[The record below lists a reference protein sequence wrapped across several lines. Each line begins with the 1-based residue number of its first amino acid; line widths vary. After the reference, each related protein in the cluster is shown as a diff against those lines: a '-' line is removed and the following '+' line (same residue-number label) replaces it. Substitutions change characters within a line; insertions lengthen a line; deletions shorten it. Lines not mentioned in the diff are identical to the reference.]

1 VEHLFY
7 YNTFVLIW
15 EPSLKILCVLLPH
28 FPLRCEVLRQ
38 PELDGRPV
46 AITLS
51 EGSQKLVLD
60 YSPELK
66 GRQRDMPIQ
75 QAISMYGEIE
85 LIHADVRHYWA
96 VFNEI
101 LDALELKSP
110 LVEGAKLGDVYIGI
124 DGLQSI
130 YENNDILV
138 SAMRE
143 SVPAIFNARMGIAE
157 GKFPAYLAAVY
168 SPQAGYKVLSSDIGA
183 FLKDLPCDLL
193 PVSIKNKAKLH
204 DFGLHTLSHLALM
217 SPAKLQ
223 AQFGPEGQ
231 VIWELAN
238 GRDDTPL
245 YPRLSEENI
254 EESITL
260 VSVTVSL
267 DLILM
272 TLEAMLS
279 KAFVRLGQKGMGISS
294 ITIWTR
300 SWMSEHW
307 EQNVRFKEPA
317 MNSRT
322 AMSRIKQFIENVPQ
336 PGPVEQLGM
345 KITGTGRPNG
355 KQKSLMSQV
364 RAQEHL
370 LEEIKQLEFRLG
382 GPLLFQF
389 KDVEP
394 WSRIPERRC
403 ILSPL
408 NQ

>member
-1 VEHLFY
+1 M
-7 YNTFVLIW
+7 
-15 EPSLKILCVLLPH
+15 KILCVLLPH
-28 FPLRCEVLRQ
+28 FPLSCEILRH
-38 PELDGRPV
+38 PEFEGRPI

-66 GRQRDMPIQ
+66 GLQRDMPIQ
-75 QAISMYGEIE
+75 QALAMYGEIE
-85 LIHADVRHYWA
+85 LIHADVPHYWA

-110 LVEGAKLGDVYIGI
+110 LVEGVELGDIYIGI

-130 YENNDILV
+130 YKNNDILV
-138 SAMRE
+138 SAMQE
-143 SVPAIFNARMGIAE
+143 SVPATFNARIGIAE
-157 GKFPAYLAAVY
+157 GKFAAYLAALN
-168 SPQAGYKVLSSDIGA
+168 SPQGGYKVLAGDTNT
-183 FLKDLPCDLL
+183 FLKNLPCDLL
-193 PVSIKNKAKLH
+193 PISIKSRVKLH
-204 DFGLHTLSHLALM
+204 DFGLHTLSHIALM

-231 VIWELAN
+231 LIWELAN

-245 YPRLSEENI
+245 YPRLTEETI
-254 EESITL
+254 EESTTLDSITL
-260 VSVTVSL
+260 SL

-272 TLEAMLS
+272 TLESMLS

-300 SWMSEHW
+300 SWVSQYW

-317 MNSRT
+317 MNTRT

-345 KITGTGRPNG
+345 KITGTGRPHG

-370 LEEIKQLEFRLG
+370 LEEIKQLELRVG
-382 GPLLFQF
+382 HPLLFER
-389 KDVEP
+389 KEVEP
-394 WSRIPERRC
+394 WSRIPERRY
-403 ILSPL
+403 ILAPS

>member
-1 VEHLFY
+1 M
-7 YNTFVLIW
+7 
-15 EPSLKILCVLLPH
+15 SLRILCVLLPH
-28 FPLRCEVLRQ
+28 FPLRCEILRH

-66 GRQRDMPIQ
+66 GLQRDMPIQ

-85 LIHADVRHYWA
+85 LIHAEVPHYWA

-110 LVEGAKLGDVYIGI
+110 LVEGVELGDVYIGI
-124 DGLQSI
+124 DGLQLLYAS
-130 YENNDILV
+130 EDVLA
-138 SAMRE
+138 SAIRATI
-143 SVPAIFNARMGIAE
+143 PTIFDARIGIAE
-157 GKFPAYLAAVY
+157 GKFPAYLAALN
-168 SPQAGYKVLSSDIGA
+168 SPQDEYKVLSVDIDT
-183 FLKDLPCDLL
+183 FINNLPCDLL
-193 PVSIKNKAKLH
+193 PISIKSKARLH
-204 DFGLHTLSHLALM
+204 DFGLHTLGHLALM

-231 VIWELAN
+231 LIWELAN

-245 YPRLSEENI
+245 YPRRFEENI
-254 EESITL
+254 EESTTL

-272 TLEAMLS
+272 TLESMLS
-279 KAFVRLGQKGMGISS
+279 KAFVRLSQKGMGINS
-294 ITIWTR
+294 ITIWTS
-300 SWMSEHW
+300 SWVSQYW
-307 EQNVRFKEPA
+307 EQRVRFKEPA
-317 MNSRT
+317 MNTKT
-322 AMSRIKQFIENVPQ
+322 AMSRIRQFIENVPQ

-345 KITGTGRPNG
+345 KITGTGRPHG

-370 LEEIKQLEFRLG
+370 LDEIKQFELRLG
-382 GPLLFQF
+382 HPLLFQF

-394 WSRIPERRC
+394 WSRIPERRS

>member
-1 VEHLFY
+1 M
-7 YNTFVLIW
+7 
-15 EPSLKILCVLLPH
+15 KILCVLLPH

-66 GRQRDMPIQ
+66 GLQRDMPVQ

-85 LIHADVRHYWA
+85 LIHADVHHYWA

-101 LDALELKSP
+101 LDAFELKSP
-110 LVEGAKLGDVYIGI
+110 LVEGLELGDVYVGI

-143 SVPAIFNARMGIAE
+143 SVPATFNARIGIAE

-193 PVSIKNKAKLH
+193 PVSIKSKAKLH
-204 DFGLHTLSHLALM
+204 DFGLHTLNHLALM

-254 EESITL
+254 EESTTL
-260 VSVTVSL
+260 ISVTVSL

-279 KAFVRLGQKGMGISS
+279 KAFARLGQKGMGISS

-300 SWMSEHW
+300 SWVSEHW

-322 AMSRIKQFIENVPQ
+322 AMSRIKQVIENVPQ

>member
-1 VEHLFY
+1 MRRTEMD
-7 YNTFVLIW
+7 
-15 EPSLKILCVLLPH
+15 EC
-28 FPLRCEVLRQ
+28 
-38 PELDGRPV
+38 PV

-60 YSPELK
+60 YSPHLT
-66 GRQRDMPIQ
+66 GLQRGMPIQ

-85 LIHADVRHYWA
+85 VIQADVQHYWE

-110 LVEGAKLGDVYIGI
+110 LVEGAELGDVYIGI

-130 YENNDILV
+130 YKNNDILV

-143 SVPAIFNARMGIAE
+143 AIPAIFDARVGIAE
-157 GKFPAYLAAVY
+157 GKFPAYLAAVN
-168 SPQAGYKVLSSDIGA
+168 SPQDGYKVLSGNIHT
-183 FLKDLPCDLL
+183 FLNNLQCDLL
-193 PVSIKNKAKLH
+193 PVSLKIKAKLH

-217 SPAKLQ
+217 PAAKLQ

-231 VIWELAN
+231 IIWELAN

-245 YPRLSEENI
+245 YPRLYEETI
-254 EESITL
+254 EESTTLDSITL
-260 VSVTVSL
+260 SL

-272 TLEAMLS
+272 TLESMLS
-279 KAFVRLGQKGMGISS
+279 KVFVRLAQKGMGISS

-300 SWMSEHW
+300 SWVSQHW

-317 MNSRT
+317 MNIKA

-345 KITGTGRPNG
+345 KITGTGRPHG

-370 LEEIKQLEFRLG
+370 LEEIKQLELRAG
-382 GPLLFQF
+382 HPLLFQR
-389 KDVEP
+389 KEVEP
-394 WSRIPERRC
+394 WSRIPERRY
-403 ILSPL
+403 ILAPL

>member
-1 VEHLFY
+1 MKV
-7 YNTFVLIW
+7 
-15 EPSLKILCVLLPH
+15 LCVRLPH

-66 GRQRDMPIQ
+66 GLQRGMSVQ
-75 QAISMYGEIE
+75 QAISICGEIE
-85 LIHADVRHYWA
+85 VVHADVHHYWA

-110 LVEGAKLGDVYIGI
+110 LVEGVELGDVYIGI
-124 DGLQSI
+124 DGLQLI
-130 YENNDILV
+130 YENDDVL
-138 SAMRE
+138 AG
-143 SVPAIFNARMGIAE
+143 AIRKAIPDTFNACIGIAE
-157 GKFPAYLAAVY
+157 GKFPAYLAAVN
-168 SPQAGYKVLSSDIGA
+168 SPQAGYKVLSTDISA
-183 FLKDLPCDLL
+183 FLKNLPCDLL
-193 PVSIKNKAKLH
+193 PVSIKSKAKLH

-231 VIWELAN
+231 IIWELAN
-238 GRDDTPL
+238 GHDDTPL
-245 YPRLSEENI
+245 YPRLTEQTMEESTTLD
-254 EESITL
+254 SITL
-260 VSVTVSL
+260 SL

-272 TLEAMLS
+272 TLESMLS
-279 KAFVRLGQKGMGISS
+279 KAFVKLGQKGMGISS

-300 SWMSEHW
+300 SWVSEHW
-307 EQNVRFKEPA
+307 EQNIRFKEPA
-317 MNSRT
+317 MNTRT

-345 KITGTGRPNG
+345 KITGTGRPHG
-355 KQKSLMSQV
+355 KQRSLMSQV
-364 RAQEHL
+364 RDQEHL
-370 LEEIKQLEFRLG
+370 LDEIKQLELRLG
-382 GPLLFQF
+382 GPLLF
-389 KDVEP
+389 KLKEVEP

-403 ILSPL
+403 ILAPL

>member
-1 VEHLFY
+1 
-7 YNTFVLIW
+7 
-15 EPSLKILCVLLPH
+15 LKILCVLLPH
-28 FPLRCEVLRQ
+28 FPLRCEVLRH

-46 AITLS
+46 ALTLS

-60 YSPELK
+60 HSPELK
-66 GRQRDMPIQ
+66 GLQRDMPIQ

-85 LIHADVRHYWA
+85 VVHADMHHYWA
-96 VFNEI
+96 VFNDI

-110 LVEGAKLGDVYIGI
+110 LVEGLELGDIYIGT
-124 DGLQSI
+124 DGLQLL
-130 YENNDILV
+130 YANDDVLAGAI
-138 SAMRE
+138 RE
-143 SVPAIFNARMGIAE
+143 SIPYTFDARIGIAE

-168 SPQAGYKVLSSDIGA
+168 SPQAGYKVLPSDIGA

-193 PVSIKNKAKLH
+193 PVSIKSKAKLH
-204 DFGLHTLSHLALM
+204 DFGLNTLSHLALM

-238 GRDDTPL
+238 GWDDTPL

-254 EESITL
+254 KESTTL
-260 VSVTVSL
+260 ISVTVSL

-279 KAFVRLGQKGMGISS
+279 KAFVRLGQKGMGISN

-300 SWMSEHW
+300 SWVSEHW

-322 AMSRIKQFIENVPQ
+322 AMSRIKQFIENAPQ

-382 GPLLFQF
+382 GPLLFQV

>member
-1 VEHLFY
+1 
-7 YNTFVLIW
+7 
-15 EPSLKILCVLLPH
+15 
-28 FPLRCEVLRQ
+28 
-38 PELDGRPV
+38 
-46 AITLS
+46 
-51 EGSQKLVLD
+51 
-60 YSPELK
+60 
-66 GRQRDMPIQ
+66 
-75 QAISMYGEIE
+75 
-85 LIHADVRHYWA
+85 
-96 VFNEI
+96 
-101 LDALELKSP
+101 
-110 LVEGAKLGDVYIGI
+110 
-124 DGLQSI
+124 
-130 YENNDILV
+130 
-138 SAMRE
+138 
-143 SVPAIFNARMGIAE
+143 
-157 GKFPAYLAAVY
+157 
-168 SPQAGYKVLSSDIGA
+168 
-183 FLKDLPCDLL
+183 
-193 PVSIKNKAKLH
+193 
-204 DFGLHTLSHLALM
+204 
-217 SPAKLQ
+217 
-223 AQFGPEGQ
+223 
-231 VIWELAN
+231 
-238 GRDDTPL
+238 
-245 YPRLSEENI
+245 
-254 EESITL
+254 
-260 VSVTVSL
+260 
-267 DLILM
+267 M